1 MTINQAIDKLTS
13 MKNLNDAQ
21 TKLLSSLINFKIE
34 FGGKT
39 RIENSEQVGNIIE
52 FGNKEGKK

>member
-21 TKLLSSLINFKIE
+21 AKLLSSLIKFKVE

-39 RIENSEQVGNIIE
+39 QIENSEQVGNIIE

>member
-13 MKNLNDAQ
+13 GKKMNPKQ
-21 TKLLSSLINFKIE
+21 KKLMDSLIKFKVE

-39 RIENSEQVGNIIE
+39 EIENTEQVEKIIE
-52 FGNKEGKK
+52 GVE